1 MKLNLVNWE
10 MVKPGSRMEIVT
22 SNLANMMSSYFVRYD
37 NDLYEI
43 VVYNTYSGELEHYNL
58 SLDKNKIDVDIDS
71 FYINLRNSEYPD
83 PDEPCILTDNGYIF
97 QLKEEPFV
105 VFKESIKYPA
115 SLNSKKIF
123 KLIDRFDGTTKTCN
137 IYSVLG
143 KFILHDIHLKDIT
156 MIENIF
162 DLDNIMDKYEVDKL
176 KFNTITSEFGIYHLH
191 IKNDKYHKFIIIIVY
206 DTFTRKYGINFI
218 STKGVKESTTLKYTI
233 KNQIEYCFDQ
243 IINNKNE
250 DNYFRRRI
258 PYKGED
264 YLRLKEMDDK
274 DKIVLEENAKFNIS
288 RWSCLFDLYFGN
300 IFDKEEYDKNMLFP
314 DYKKKIYKLKSR
326 MKIFNKTNNI

>member
-1 MKLNLVNWE
+1 MNLELVKWE
-10 MVKPGSRMEIVT
+10 MVKPGSRIDIVPL
-22 SNLANMMSSYFVRYD
+22 NLKNMMPSYFVKYD
-37 NDLYEI
+37 DDLNEI
-43 VVYNTYSGELEHYNL
+43 VVYDTYSGNLEHYNL
-58 SLDKNKIDVDIDS
+58 SLDKNKIDIDIDS
-71 FYINLRNSEYPD
+71 FYNKLYDSKYPD
-83 PDEPCILTDNGYIF
+83 PNPCILTDKDYII
-97 QLKEEPFV
+97 QLKEDPFV
-105 VFKESIKYPA
+105 VFKESIKYP
-115 SLNSKKIF
+115 SFDSKKIF
-123 KLIDRFDGTTKTCN
+123 KLIDRDDETKTCT
-137 IYSVLG
+137 ISSVLG
-143 KFILHDIHLKDIT
+143 KFILHNIHLKDIT

-162 DLDNIMDKYEVDKL
+162 DFDNIIDEYEVDKL
-176 KFNTITSEFGIYHLH
+176 KFNTIKCECGDYHLH

-206 DTFTRKYGINFI
+206 NTFTRKYGINFI

-243 IINNKNE
+243 IFNNKNE

-258 PYKGED
+258 PYEGEE
-264 YLRLKEMDDK
+264 YFRLKEMDDK

-326 MKIFNKTNNI
+326 MKIFNKSNNIKD